1 MALNNLQSVRNKE
14 NQEISEKFQ
23 NFDAE
28 IAVIGCLLWDNK
40 SYEKIADFLIEDHFI
55 DLNNKNIFKTIKR
68 LLDKNILVTPITL
81 KNYLEENDK
90 DSFDNYTYLNQ
101 IKDSAPS
108 TQNAYQYARL
118 LYDLH
123 IKRSLIGIGK
133 NIIQD
138 TISNEEDLEGIN
150 LIENA
155 ENDLYNL
162 SQTGSSDRK
171 YSLFGE
177 SLKKAIDVIDQS
189 FKREGKIAGLPSGL
203 KDLDKKLGGFHNS
216 DLIIIAG
223 RPSMGKT
230 ALGTNIAF
238 NAAKKFKE
246 KEDEFGNK
254 ITIDGGKIA
263 FFSLEMSS
271 EQLATRVLA
280 EQSKISGDKMRKA
293 ELNKEDFKKIAK
305 VSSELENLNLVID
318 DNPILTVA
326 SLRARAR
333 RLKRLYDI
341 DMIIIDYLQLMSGS
355 QNVRND
361 GRVQEISEITRGL
374 KAIAK
379 ELNIPI
385 IALSQLSRQ
394 VEQRED
400 KRPQLADLRESGTIE
415 QDSDV
420 VMFIFR
426 ESYYLERMEPVKKP
440 DEQNDRYNE
449 RHQRWRELCESR
461 YNIAEI
467 IIAKQRHGPTGKI
480 KTHFDP
486 NFTKFSDLTRTE
498 YDNIIE

>member
-1 MALNNLQSVRNKE
+1 MALNNLQSVQNKE

-254 ITIDGGKIA
+254 TTIDGGKIA

-400 KRPQLADLRESGTIE
+400 KRPLLADLRESGTIE

-467 IIAKQRHGPTGKI
+467 IIAKQRHGPTGAI

>member
-1 MALNNLQSVRNKE
+1 MALNNLQSVQNKE

-177 SLKKAIDVIDQS
+177 SLKKAIDIIDQS

-254 ITIDGGKIA
+254 TTIDGGKIA

-318 DNPILTVA
+318 DNPILTIS

-400 KRPQLADLRESGTIE
+400 KRPLLADLRESGTIE

-426 ESYYLERMEPVKKP
+426 ESYYLERMEPIKKP

-461 YNIAEI
+461 YNIADI
-467 IIAKQRHGPTGKI
+467 IIAKQRHGPTGAI

>member
-1 MALNNLQSVRNKE
+1 MALNNLQSIIDKE

-177 SLKKAIDVIDQS
+177 SLKKAIDIIDQS

-254 ITIDGGKIA
+254 TTIDGGKIA

-318 DNPILTVA
+318 DNPILTIS

-333 RLKRLYDI
+333 RLRRLYDI

-355 QNVRND
+355 QNVKND

-400 KRPQLADLRESGTIE
+400 KRPLLADLRESGTIE

-426 ESYYLERMEPVKKP
+426 ESYYLERMEPIKKP

-461 YNIAEI
+461 YNISEI
-467 IIAKQRHGPTGKI
+467 IIAKQRHGPIGTI

>member
-1 MALNNLQSVRNKE
+1 MALNNLQSVQNKE

-177 SLKKAIDVIDQS
+177 SLKKAIDIIDQS

-254 ITIDGGKIA
+254 TTIDGGKIA

-280 EQSKISGDKMRKA
+280 EQSKISSDKMRKA

-318 DNPILTVA
+318 DNPILTIP

-426 ESYYLERMEPVKKP
+426 ESYYLERMEPIKKP

-461 YNIAEI
+461 YNIADI
-467 IIAKQRHGPTGKI
+467 IIAKQRHGPTGAI